1 MCYAKKHTTFCILFQ
16 VIYVK
21 KPKIFLVVICLI
33 LGFTSCSTP
42 QLPMVD
48 HTHPKVLRYALFQ
61 DPSTLDPQKVDATS
75 EATIAYHIYEGLMRS
90 YGDQLLYGIAHSYE
104 ISTDGL
110 VYTFYLRD
118 ATYSDGTPIRAQ
130 DFVYAVQRMLT
141 DEDSSRPFMA
151 YSIKNASKIHQKE
164 LPMDHLGVWAVD
176 DKTLKF
182 VLENPT
188 PYFLQLLALPTFS
201 PIPAQSDPSAPINIK
216 VSNGP
221 FQLKEWNHNN
231 SILLEKNPH
240 YWDADKI
247 QLDQVS
253 IFISSDRS
261 KLLDMFFNREIDI
274 LPIAP
279 TDVPESFSSYIQY
292 YYNGANDFIR
302 LNMDGSCPLSNKNL
316 RLALNYAL
324 DRNAYVNALGLDG
337 VTAISR
343 YVLPILPGT
352 HKTFG
357 EEYPMEAFPLNGDEQ
372 KAHHYLKTALQ
383 ELGLEKATD
392 IHLELLITDDYWS
405 VTEAQIIKEQL
416 EKTLGIQITVLS
428 VPYNTHMDLENAHKF
443 QMSLSGWIPEYADPA
458 TYLELWTS
466 DSSYNYASYRSEEY
480 DECFHTA
487 NSQMDSQSRMSLL
500 AQAEAILLEDGAL
513 IPLQIRQSALL
524 KNPKLTNFQT
534 YYINTEYQYIYA
546 DFLA

>member
-1 MCYAKKHTTFCILFQ
+1 MKKAKIYILL
-16 VIYVK
+16 IC
-21 KPKIFLVVICLI
+21 VVV
-33 LGFTSCSTP
+33 GFTACSTP
-42 QLPMVD
+42 QPPTENS
-48 HTHPKVLRYALFQ
+48 THPKILRYTLYQ
-61 DPSTLDPQKVDATS
+61 DPSTLDPQKVDAS
-75 EATIAYHIYEGLMRS
+75 PEATIAYHIYEGLMRS
-90 YGDQLLYGIAHSYE
+90 YGDQLLYGIANSYE
-104 ISTDGL
+104 ISTDGR

-118 ATYSDGTPIRAQ
+118 ATYSDGTPVRAQ

-141 DEDSSRPFMA
+141 EEDSSRPFMA
-151 YSIKNASKIHQKE
+151 YPIKNAAKIHRKE
-164 LPMDHLGVWAVD
+164 LPIDALGVQAID
-176 DKTLKF
+176 DKILKF

-188 PYFLQLLALPTFS
+188 PYFLQLLTLPTFS
-201 PIPAQSDPSAPINIK
+201 PIPAQSDPSATADTAL
-216 VSNGP
+216 SNGP
-221 FQLKEWNHNN
+221 FLLKEWNHND
-231 SILLEKNPH
+231 SIILEKNPN

-253 IFISSDRS
+253 IIISTDGA
-261 KLLDMFFNREIDI
+261 KLLDMFFNGELDV
-274 LPIAP
+274 LPTST
-279 TDVPESFSSYIQY
+279 TDVPESFSPYIQY

-324 DRNAYVNALGLDG
+324 NRNAYVDALGSEG
-337 VTAISR
+337 VMPISR
-343 YVLPILPGT
+343 YVLPILPGA

-357 EEYPMEAFPLNGDEQ
+357 EEYPMEAFPLNGDAQ
-372 KAHHYLKTALQ
+372 KAKDYLKTALQ
-383 ELGLEKATD
+383 ELGLEEAED
-392 IHLELLITDDYWS
+392 IHLELLVSDDYWAL
-405 VTEAQIIKEQL
+405 TEANIIKEQL
-416 EKTLGIQITVLS
+416 ESVLGIYVNVFS
-428 VPYNTHMDLENAHKF
+428 VPYQTHMDLEETHNF

-487 NSQMDSQSRMSLL
+487 NSQMDPQSRMSLL

-546 DFLA
+546 DFSS